1 MSSPENQVSRIG
13 FNGEKGVEQ
22 SYIQS
27 SMDNFEMQS
36 SQEEEE
42 LADTDNNRQFK
53 VRDPEDLGTSLQQ
66 TNSGAQL
73 AQSRS

>member
-13 FNGEKGVEQ
+13 VNGEKGVEQ

-53 VRDPEDLGTSLQQ
+53 VRDPEDLGTSLQ
-66 TNSGAQL
+66 
-73 AQSRS
+73 